1 MKLQIKDAGAWRNM
15 VSFTRN
21 EEAAVLKAAAD
32 LLCALRQP
40 RTVLRVVE
48 TDTTL
53 FTCSGPDFIWKPG
66 A

>member
-15 VSFTRN
+15 VSFSRS
-21 EEAAVLKAAAD
+21 EEVAVLKAAAD
-32 LLCALRQP
+32 LLRSLQQP

-53 FTCSGPDFIWKPG
+53 FTCSGPDFVWKPR

>member
-1 MKLQIKDAGAWRNM
+1 MNLQIKDAGAWPNM

-40 RTVLRVVE
+40 RAVLRVVE